1 VRRNVPDNK
10 SAMIMTPHGSI
21 QGYNGQAL
29 VDAKHQV
36 IVEGEVFGWGQDH
49 HHLEPVVSGAQENM
63 KAVGKGDDYFKD
75 AMLTADTV
83 LVLSNRE
90 SNPQAAKLWI
100 YYLQLHLVHD
110 SIAG

>member
-1 VRRNVPDNK
+1 
-10 SAMIMTPHGSI
+10 
-21 QGYNGQAL
+21 
-29 VDAKHQV
+29 
-36 IVEGEVFGWGQDH
+36 
-49 HHLEPVVSGAQENM
+49 M

-90 SNPQAAKLWI
+90 ANPQAAKLWI

-110 SIAG
+110 SIAGS